1 MTSLTPLCHVQFLG
15 FRAQVMDLQNSGW
28 DVSLLQERRGY
39 DVVMAMALEH
49 KALNMR
55 AVSRV
60 LREDIHK
67 FLSPDLLPTIPE
79 LIFHVEAV
87 APNINICNVSMNVQS
102 VSFSSVSFEPS
113 METITSIDLATVLPF
128 KPEKP
133 QEIIVDPSEVSMWL
147 DKLLDAQAPQQKEIR
162 QKRIVANLS
171 TF

>member
-1 MTSLTPLCHVQFLG
+1 
-15 FRAQVMDLQNSGW
+15 
-28 DVSLLQERRGY
+28 
-39 DVVMAMALEH
+39 
-49 KALNMR
+49 MR